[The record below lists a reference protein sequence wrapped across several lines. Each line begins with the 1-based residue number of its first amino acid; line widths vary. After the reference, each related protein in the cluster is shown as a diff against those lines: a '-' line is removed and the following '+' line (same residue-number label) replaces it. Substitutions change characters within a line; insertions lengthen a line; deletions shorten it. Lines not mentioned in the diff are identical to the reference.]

1 MKLKETKRISL
12 WIALAMMAGTLASQ
26 AQVLD
31 PSSGHY
37 YQVISDPGDTWMNAE
52 VAALGHYY
60 NGLEGH
66 LATITSAGEDSY
78 VGNVVKTYG
87 GSSEFWLGGYQNPNT
102 ETTPTAGWT
111 WVNGEGTFPGVNGVT
126 GFHNDYSNWNSDEP
140 NDYEGEG
147 RGSEQYLGIN
157 LGNLG
162 GFNDEGILGYIGGY
176 VIEYDPN
183 TIPTGGLAT
192 PDVASTAALLS
203 GALALMGVISRRI
216 RK

>member
-31 PSSGHY
+31 PSNGHY

-52 VAALGHYY
+52 VAALSHYY

-66 LATITSAGEDSY
+66 LATVTSAGEDSY
-78 VGNVVKTYG
+78 VGAAVTAA
-87 GSSEFWLGGYQNPNT
+87 GSGEFWLGGYQNPST
-102 ETTPTAGWT
+102 ETVPTAGWT
-111 WVNGEGTFPGVNGVT
+111 WVNGEGTFPGVNGAA
-126 GFHNDYSNWNSDEP
+126 GFDNAYSNWNPNEP
-140 NDYEGEG
+140 NDAYGP
-147 RGSEQYLGIN
+147 GSEQYLGIN
-157 LGNLG
+157 LGNVG
-162 GFNDEGILGYIGGY
+162 GFNDEGNLGGIGGY
-176 VIEYDPN
+176 VIEFDPN

-203 GALALMGVISRRI
+203 GSMALLGIISRRI